1 MLIVLIM
8 ASNMLNA
15 ESSVVLPSVGSIFM
29 NRQKIPIVG
38 EQVSIIKYLPDNR
51 VELTMSGIM
60 KLEKEIVSYE
70 FIDGQIVYTE
80 LPSRIQEQMK
90 RLHTTLLYSL
100 YDNKDDTVKVAVK
113 PPIIPSIK
121 MIHYRVQ

>member
-1 MLIVLIM
+1 M

-15 ESSVVLPSVGSIFM
+15 ESSVLLPSVGSIFM

-70 FIDGQIVYTE
+70 FVDGQIVYKE
-80 LPSRIQEQMK
+80 LSSRIQEQMK

-121 MIHYRVQ
+121 MIHHRVQ

>member
-15 ESSVVLPSVGSIFM
+15 ESSVLLPSVGSIFM
-29 NRQKIPIVG
+29 NRQNIPIVG

-100 YDNKDDTVKVAVK
+100 YDNRDDTVKVAVK

-121 MIHYRVQ
+121 MIHHRVQ